1 MLEEIALSIST
12 AIFFM
17 CAFLVNGI
25 VPQTP
30 AETAVP
36 CETVVATD
44 EFSLV
49 GTWNSDGRVFEFKDN
64 GRLIYNGQI
73 MNYSHDGDTVT
84 VNARIGKPSEKNGA
98 KRTYNMKLEL
108 LGDRIIK
115 LNGVTLYRTE
125 QP

>member
-17 CAFLVNGI
+17 CAFLVNGV

-30 AETAVP
+30 AEPSVP
-36 CETVVATD
+36 CETIVAD
-44 EFSLV
+44 QEFSLV
-49 GTWNSDGRVFEFKDN
+49 GTWNSDGQIFEFTKN
-64 GRLIYNGQI
+64 GKLIYNGQI
-73 MNYSHDGDTVT
+73 MTYSQGGDTVT
-84 VNARIGKPSEKNGA
+84 VSTRIGKPTEKSSA

-108 LGDRIIK
+108 LGENIIR
-115 LNGVTLYRTE
+115 LNGVTLYRTT

>member
-1 MLEEIALSIST
+1 MIEEIALSIST

-36 CETVVATD
+36 CETIVAAD

-49 GTWNSDGRVFEFKDN
+49 GTWNSDGRVFEFKNN

-73 MNYSHDGDTVT
+73 MTYSLDGDTVT
-84 VNARIGKPSEKNGA
+84 VNTRIGKPTEKSGA

>member
-1 MLEEIALSIST
+1 MIEEIVLSIST

-25 VPQTP
+25 VPQSP
-30 AETAVP
+30 SEPDVP
-36 CETVVATD
+36 CETVVAAED
-44 EFSLV
+44 FSLV

-73 MNYSHDGDTVT
+73 MNYSLDGDTVT
-84 VNARIGKPSEKNGA
+84 VNAAIGKPAGKNGA

-108 LGDRIIK
+108 LGERVIK
-115 LNGVTLYRTE
+115 LNGVTLYRTG

>member
-1 MLEEIALSIST
+1 MIQEIALSIST

-30 AETAVP
+30 SEPAVS
-36 CETVVATD
+36 CETVAAADT
-44 EFSLV
+44 FTIV

-73 MNYSHDGDTVT
+73 MNYSLDGDTVT
-84 VNARIGKPSEKNGA
+84 VNAKIGTPTEKNSA
-98 KRTYNMKLEL
+98 KRTYNMKLER
-108 LGDRIIK
+108 LGERVIK
-115 LNGVTLYRTE
+115 LNGVTLYRTG